1 MERFK
6 RNGKIAGTEVEM
18 QFDLKKMPGEKGP
31 SFMVSID
38 GLFRGYVTKTAT
50 GSFVKMFNSDVP
62 DECLQ
67 IINENSLSQ

>member
-6 RNGKIAGTEVEM
+6 LNGKIAATEVEM

-50 GSFVKMFNSDVP
+50 GSFVTMFNSDVP

-67 IINENSLSQ
+67 IINEKFA